1 MLEKNENAFSL
12 ISASVFNCKG
22 DNFDVK
28 RINLSDDDLNTLE
41 NAVGAIEV
49 LRITELD
56 RESLNTPNRYRIPN
70 DDEDYYQRNVMNN
83 LMQKLKSD
91 NNIAT
96 LQSFSELFDG
106 NRLLY
111 NSIAYLFKSVDGT
124 TNNQSNGLEHTRLYV
139 YQLKRNGILKNEL
152 NLFKKPKTDPI
163 DGNDL
168 MSIISIEQGFSLPVE
183 NSDSISTFTE
193 KQLSS
198 DEKIVT
204 VNVLNATKFDE
215 IFDTRDT
222 QKAYAERVLKKFLT
236 GVSTLSS
243 DKLEVQLDSGVT
255 EENIL
260 SEVATDDQLLKAF
273 SSFKGTTRSTIQ
285 NTSKK
290 EISDM
295 FDYLRGRIKVDADL
309 LFTKDDIPTI
319 DDGKIILTVKS
330 VKIFTALLENKIIEK
345 LLSKS
350 IVIPYFE

>member
-1 MLEKNENAFSL
+1 MDKNENKFSL

-22 DNFDVK
+22 DDFDVK
-28 RINLSDDDLNTLE
+28 KINLSDDDLKKLE

-49 LRITELD
+49 LRIKELD
-56 RESLNTPNRYRIPN
+56 RESLSTPNRYRIPN
-70 DDEDYYQRNVMNN
+70 DTEDYYQRNVMNN
-83 LMQKLKSD
+83 LMHKLKND
-91 NNIAT
+91 TNIST

-106 NRLLY
+106 NQLLY
-111 NSIAYLFKSVDGT
+111 SSIVYLFKAFDGKSAEQP
-124 TNNQSNGLEHTRLYV
+124 NELEHTRLYV
-139 YQLKRNGILKNEL
+139 YQLKKNGILKNEL
-152 NLFKKPKTDPI
+152 NLFKKVKTDPI

-168 MSIISIEQGFSLPVE
+168 MSIISIEQGFSLPIE
-183 NSDSISTFTE
+183 ISDSVSTFTE
-193 KQLSS
+193 KQLSL

-222 QKAYAERVLKKFLT
+222 QKAYAEHVLQKFLT

-243 DKLEVQLDSGVT
+243 DNLEVKLGSGVT

-285 NTSKK
+285 NTSQK

-295 FDYLRGRIKVDADL
+295 FDYLRHRIQIDADL
-309 LFTKDDIPTI
+309 LFTSDDIPTI
-319 DDGKIILTVKS
+319 DNGKIILTVRS